1 MTPEPALWK
10 GRARGPVSG
19 GTSKKRRK
27 KGSSSSGFCAP
38 RSRMVPRVA
47 MFTTAGETLRIIGA
61 SVGRPDST
69 IAGGIAARSGV
80 AMTAANKHRASA
92 RLMTPR
98 ILAPRGGAGRTPRRD
113 CEAQRA
119 DARPARLYR
128 PGNRSAERQWPA
140 ALARCRLT
148 AGDASGGLNVD
159 ATRLLRRALRNAD
172 LEHPVDVR
180 GLDGFRL
187 RTLGQREAAQ
197 ERAGGA
203 LDALEAVLGR
213 FLLRAALA
221 LDREHALLGRDLDV
235 LALDARQVGSHH
247 EALSLL
253 VNVDVRDP
261 ADGRAVGDLAQGPI
275 ELPLQTAHERPGL
288 VANDGH
294 AKTPLE

>member
-10 GRARGPVSG
+10 GRDRGPVSG

-61 SVGRPDST
+61 SVGRPDSPVT
-69 IAGGIAARSGV
+69 GGIAAGSGV
-80 AMTAANKHRASA
+80 ARTAANTHRAKA
-92 RLMTPR
+92 RLMRPR
-98 ILAPRGGAGRTPRRD
+98 ILAPRGGAGRTQRRD

-119 DARPARLYR
+119 GARPAPLPAPAPLGSRETVAGSARTLPAHR
-128 PGNRSAERQWPA
+128 RSP
-140 ALARCRLT
+140 
-148 AGDASGGLNVD
+148 SGGLNVD
-159 ATRLLRRALRNAD
+159 ATRLLRRPLRNAD
-172 LEHPVDVR
+172 LEHPVDVSR
-180 GLDGFRL
+180 LDGFRIY
-187 RTLGQREAAQ
+187 TLGQREAAQ

-213 FLLRAALA
+213 LLLRAALA

-235 LALDARQVGSHH
+235 LALDARQVGSYH

-261 ADGRAVGDLAQGPI
+261 ADGRAVGGLAQGAI

-288 VANDGH
+288 VTNDGH
-294 AKTPLE
+294 AKHSC